1 MMRVMLCVFHL
12 AGSVRGLL
20 SVPPVAW
27 QPTQPAIRP
36 CRNGGPRAAVLMQFG
51 GSKLPV
57 QIEALLEPTVDR
69 AATVPMWKAFRKV
82 YGSEKA
88 AIWLTRTS
96 QGPPYCTYGLRVPA
110 SCVLYVRVPCTVAI
124 QAAIAAAEKNVIPI
138 LSFINTE
145 ANIRENW
152 QVLQEKF
159 DKDEASAWLPLER
172 WCWPPP
178 SHLALTHGLPPP
190 PSVDGALTGFRPT
203 GVDNAATQG
212 STLSPRA
219 WALRPH
225 TCHTLAGDI
234 VTKNPGI
241 LANKAGDL
249 RSSSPG
255 EIRSS
260 MAFVTAFDDVPPE
273 IRALIPPATAIFIVT
288 SIATRIYQCQGGIC
302 G

>member
-1 MMRVMLCVFHL
+1 MRCTFLH
-12 AGSVRGLL
+12 
-20 SVPPVAW
+20 
-27 QPTQPAIRP
+27 RP
-36 CRNGGPRAAVLMQFG
+36 C
-51 GSKLPV
+51 
-57 QIEALLEPTVDR
+57 LLHA

-82 YGSEKA
+82 YGSEK
-88 AIWLTRTS
+88 
-96 QGPPYCTYGLRVPA
+96 
-110 SCVLYVRVPCTVAI
+110 
-124 QAAIAAAEKNVIPI
+124 AAIAAAEKNVIPI

-159 DKDEASAWLPLER
+159 DKDEAR
-172 WCWPPP
+172 
-178 SHLALTHGLPPP
+178 
-190 PSVDGALTGFRPT
+190 
-203 GVDNAATQG
+203 
-212 STLSPRA
+212 
-219 WALRPH
+219 
-225 TCHTLAGDI
+225 DI

-273 IRALIPPATAIFIVT
+273 IRKLIPPATAIFIVT